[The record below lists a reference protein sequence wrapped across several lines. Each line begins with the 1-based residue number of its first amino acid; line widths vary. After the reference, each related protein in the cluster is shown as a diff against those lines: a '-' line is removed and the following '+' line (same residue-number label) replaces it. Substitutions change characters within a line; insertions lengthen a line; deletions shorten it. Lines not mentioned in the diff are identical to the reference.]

1 MSKPQ
6 PSLKSVTDS
15 NSTPPRNDAATV
27 HRYQHTYPRSK
38 VPALVRWLCLR
49 PWALL
54 TGVYLPNVGWGLFS
68 RWEHVGHLTW
78 TDIWYQLL
86 AERVIPALG
95 TEPLLVLLILAACLA
110 YPLSRW
116 AQNDLKREK
125 EAIKPNNGNGQFS
138 TFNPSEHIQYR
149 PPQDPL
155 TLPDPYVERP
165 EELDRLLSRFERGET
180 KVAVYGLE
188 GSGKKTLVH
197 AVITR
202 LKQEGHFQEG
212 VVILE
217 RRYLD
222 EPGRALQRLLA
233 RFDSLQRPPDTCDLD
248 TLQPLAQQL
257 LRGRDVVVILQDVPE
272 QFEIA
277 PAISTLAAAGVTVVI
292 TTCYRVP
299 DTVIPRRNV
308 LVLGAL
314 TRDQAVELFALAQ
327 HGTLPDAMQEMD
339 RRAATEIVDLLGHHP
354 YTVHLIASAALA
366 EQRDLRSLA
375 SELRD
380 DPALAVQTVVGVTP
394 YGTRFALGKSVG
406 ALSSDAHNL
415 LVALAIFPTGDFSRE
430 AANALTQGVGLLPSV
445 HLRPLIVRY
454 LLLPYRD
461 GADGAERF
469 RMYPIV
475 RAYAMRQVKQW
486 QIDQPRLWQR
496 CYLVLARHYAKLL
509 GTDPDQVLRLDEDN
523 VLDVLDVVSVM
534 TQQDASR
541 TAIIMSA
548 QLGDYWTTRSSLDE
562 SERRLKLVASQAV
575 RRRLDP
581 LAEDDRVNMARV
593 LSAFAEVLERRG
605 KYTEAA
611 DAYRESLGLG
621 HAPADLHPFAM
632 THIALCRVSLAM
644 VPFSPANVPA
654 PRDVEAQIL
663 DIEARIEEAR
673 RLVNP
678 MRPDLVLEAS
688 ALNLLGLCYLARHN
702 SSVAERNCTKAFDLV
717 SDPSPATGAEFWR
730 TRGDIAFA
738 LADIHR
744 CGLRFQQAY
753 GYCAAALQAY
763 LRANDYT
770 SEARALYLA
779 GALAVA
785 RGLTSEAID
794 YFRDALQFALRFG
807 DARITERAASSL
819 RVLDAS
825 AASAEL
831 GEIVAARRRS
841 GIEDVRGSSIHDTLE
856 GLNALQY
863 GDLDTAEQRLLSAL
877 EEAAGRHDARAQA
890 MLLYDLAQ
898 VKQRQGYYVTVQ
910 ALRRRSVEQLV
921 QAESQPRISA
931 LGDSPTYQ
939 STIVEDSDQ
948 LGSDA
953 QAGDS
958 SSDGLE
964 GYA

>member
-1 MSKPQ
+1 MAI
-6 PSLKSVTDS
+6 L
-15 NSTPPRNDAATV
+15 
-27 HRYQHTYPRSK
+27 
-38 VPALVRWLCLR
+38 RWLCLR
-49 PWALL
+49 PWMIV
-54 TGVYLPNVGWGLFS
+54 TGIYIPNVGWGIFS
-68 RWEHVGHLTW
+68 RMAHVGGLTW
-78 TDIWYQLL
+78 TDVWYALL
-86 AERVIPALG
+86 VERIVPTFGKA
-95 TEPLLVLLILAACLA
+95 PLLFIALPLAATLA
-110 YPLSRW
+110 YLLSLW
-116 AQNDLKREK
+116 AQADLRREK
-125 EAIKPNNGNGQFS
+125 EAVTPTVG
-138 TFNPSEHIQYR
+138 PVAVVEPLEPLPYR

-155 TLPDPYVERP
+155 TLPEPYVERP
-165 EELDRLLSRFERGET
+165 EELDRLISRFERGET
-180 KVAVYGLE
+180 KIAVYGLE

-197 AVITR
+197 AVITQ

-366 EQRDLRSLA
+366 EQRDIRSLA

-380 DPALAVQTVVGVTP
+380 DPALAVQTIVGVTP

-430 AANALTQGVGLLPSV
+430 AANALAQGVGLLPSI

-454 LLLPYRD
+454 LLLPYR
-461 GADGAERF
+461 DGAERF

-475 RAYAMRQVKQW
+475 RAYAMRQIKQW

-496 CYLVLARHYAKLL
+496 CYLVLARHYTKLL
-509 GTDPDQVLRLDEDN
+509 GTDPDQLLRLDEDN

-534 TQQDASR
+534 SQQDASR
-541 TAIIMSA
+541 TAVIMSA

-581 LAEDDRVNMARV
+581 LPEDDRGHMARV

-605 KYTEAA
+605 KYAEAA

-621 HAPADLHPFAM
+621 HAHADLHPFAM

-644 VPFSPANVPA
+644 VPFSPANVPV
-654 PRDVEAQIL
+654 PRDIEAQIL

-673 RLVNP
+673 RLVSP

-807 DARITERAASSL
+807 DAQITERAASSL
-819 RVLDAS
+819 RVLDDS

-898 VKQRQGYYVTVQ
+898 VKQRQGYYLTVQ

-931 LGDSPTYQ
+931 LGDSRTYQ
-939 STIVEDSDQ
+939 PTIVEDSGQ

-953 QAGDS
+953 QAGGS
-958 SSDGLE
+958 SSDGIE